1 MSEMNPATAA
11 TRVAIEFLTLFLE
24 PDLQHAAAHI
34 KVALDDPDGPDAA
47 SIIAG
52 QCGLSMVLIVE
63 LAKARVRKTCASEPA
78 KSSASCR
85 GDSPSSGVLTRPP
98 DPDRRRRGV

>member
-47 SIIAG
+47 SIIVG
-52 QCGLSMVLIVE
+52 QCGLSMVLIFE
-63 LAKARVRKTCASEPA
+63 LAKAQGAEDVRERAGEILRELS
-78 KSSASCR
+78 
-85 GDSPSSGVLTRPP
+85 
-98 DPDRRRRGV
+98 RRLPE